1 MPNRMIIKGD
11 KYLKLTRICVI
22 SPQIV
27 YFFLDFRFDFIN
39 VSSVQS
45 KLIVCFLLSPKLF
58 FPAYVTIV

>member
-1 MPNRMIIKGD
+1 MIIKGD

-22 SPQIV
+22 APQIV
-27 YFFLDFRFDFIN
+27 CFFLDSRFDFIN

-45 KLIVCFLLSPKLF
+45 KLTVCFLLSPKLF